1 MPLEDSIELG
11 EKWIGITGFG
21 YYIREPSGSLSLFLE
36 PGVES
41 LTEDQMHEL
50 AFANHY
56 DGKQLILPEEEQM
69 LALPQVGRVQ
79 SVTELGGD
87 LLEIES
93 ERVVNTGL
101 ILLSLCRYAL
111 VDLEALK
118 VLQLFSYTPNPIST
132 AGMNCRETPP
142 WR

>member
-1 MPLEDSIELG
+1 
-11 EKWIGITGFG
+11 
-21 YYIREPSGSLSLFLE
+21 
-36 PGVES
+36 
-41 LTEDQMHEL
+41 MHEL

-69 LALPQVGRVQ
+69 LALPQVDRVQ

-118 VLQLFSYTPNPIST
+118 VLLMIRNCCWHPGPSETSRPPRSDLCNNACSYF
-132 AGMNCRETPP
+132 
-142 WR
+142 